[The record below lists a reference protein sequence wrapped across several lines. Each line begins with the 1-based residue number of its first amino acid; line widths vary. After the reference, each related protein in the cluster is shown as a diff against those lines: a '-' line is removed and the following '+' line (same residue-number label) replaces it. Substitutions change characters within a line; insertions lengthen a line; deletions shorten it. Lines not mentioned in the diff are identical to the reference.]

1 MENDT
6 AAAATNNNTA
16 TAKVGSGGVKSN
28 NHNLEE
34 EHSNLNGEEHMAEQ
48 VEAEEEED
56 READVGEGE
65 PTGSALNPRQPTR
78 TPFTNLS
85 QVDADLALART
96 LQEQERA
103 YMMLRMNNEGSD
115 YGSWEGESYLH
126 DDGDDFDDLHDGTDV
141 DEDDEDED
149 DDDDDDEDDDNE
161 EYEDEDAFDVHAS
174 AGEHDNPSIEFDPD
188 VFSSDEAYARALQE
202 AEERE
207 MAARLLAL
215 AGINDREAE
224 DVEEHGANSQDAWED
239 VDPDELSYEEL
250 LALGE
255 VVGTESRGL
264 STDTIAGLPSLNYK
278 VGSDQHG
285 SNDSCVICR
294 VDFEDGE
301 SLTHLS
307 CKHLY
312 HPECINNWLKIN
324 KVCPVCSTEVSA
336 SGSNL

>member
-6 AAAATNNNTA
+6 AAAVNNNTTATA
-16 TAKVGSGGVKSN
+16 TAKAGSGGVKSN

-56 READVGEGE
+56 READDGEGE
-65 PTGSALNPRQPTR
+65 QTGSRQPSR

-96 LQEQERA
+96 LQEQLPKDMQIPGVDIPDPRCWSFT
-103 YMMLRMNNEGSD
+103 N
-115 YGSWEGESYLH
+115 SY
-126 DDGDDFDDLHDGTDV
+126 
-141 DEDDEDED
+141 
-149 DDDDDDEDDDNE
+149 
-161 EYEDEDAFDVHAS
+161 
-174 AGEHDNPSIEFDPD
+174 

-207 MAARLLAL
+207 MAARLLAF
-215 AGINDREAE
+215 AGINDREEE
-224 DVEEHGANSQDAWED
+224 DIEEHGANSQEWPSRPLSRWCGVALSRSVLWFRNCDLDFEDAWED

-255 VVGTESRGL
+255 AVGTESRGL
-264 STDTIAGLPSLNYK
+264 STDTIACLPSVNYK
-278 VGSDQHG
+278 TGSDQHG

-294 VDFEDGE
+294 VDYEDDE
-301 SLTHLS
+301 SLTVLS

-324 KVCPVCSTEVSA
+324 KVVVLVYSSIRSLIHAPVCIWLDNAFVS
-336 SGSNL
+336 